1 MMQSLTF
8 FVLLKKAQALLLFS
22 CVGNWYMLQI
32 NVDNISYEHIE
43 SEYLVCHESRCHFFF
58 QAKHVYKQDTNSG
71 ALAGGI
77 VSLAIVLLAVAIIIL
92 IYRR

>member
-32 NVDNISYEHIE
+32 NVDNFIYEHIE
-43 SEYLVCHESRCHFFF
+43 SEYLVCHESRCHFFK
-58 QAKHVYKQDTNSG
+58 AKHVYKQDTNSG

-77 VSLAIVLLAVAIIIL
+77 ASLAIVLLAVAIIIL

>member
-22 CVGNWYMLQI
+22 CVGNWYILQI
-32 NVDNISYEHIE
+32 NVDNIINEHIE
-43 SEYLVCHESRCHFFF
+43 SEYLVCHESRCHFFK
-58 QAKHVYKQDTNSG
+58 AKHVYKQDTNSG

-77 VSLAIVLLAVAIIIL
+77 VSLAIVLLAVAIIIF